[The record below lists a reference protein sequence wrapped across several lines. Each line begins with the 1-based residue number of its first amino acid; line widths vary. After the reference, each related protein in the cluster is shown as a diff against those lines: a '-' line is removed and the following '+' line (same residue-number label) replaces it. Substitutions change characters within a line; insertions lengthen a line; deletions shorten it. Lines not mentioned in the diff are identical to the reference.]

1 MKLLAILMSA
11 LLAFATPTPV
21 ATETL
26 SGVVSEYAE
35 GEFMLL
41 ETADHGTQRGA
52 QSADQRSHTAAA
64 GHRVLGSQF
73 LRKCPGI
80 QF

>member
-41 ETADHGTQRGA
+41 ETADHGTVQVNLSETPTF
-52 QSADQRSHTAAA
+52 SATRRSARATIW
-64 GHRVLGSQF
+64 
-73 LRKCPGI
+73 P
-80 QF
+80 